1 MQAST
6 LRDKTILNTISTQP
20 GIYKWYMSKDLA
32 KALLVP
38 IHECDYTDGL
48 GYFIYVGIAKNM
60 QQRLDWHVN
69 QKHTQSTV
77 KSGFLSTLRQT
88 LSALAQVPMDDDSTV
103 NNIIDQMSVEF
114 EICESKE
121 EAESIEKETMKNYSL
136 PLNIMHN
143 KHPFVKELKR
153 LRSISK
159 KKATSKY

>member
-1 MQAST
+1 MKAID
-6 LRDKTILNTISTQP
+6 LRTKSIKETISTSP
-20 GIYKWYMSKDLA
+20 GLYKWYMSKELA
-32 KALLVP
+32 LTLNVP
-38 IHECDYTDGL
+38 LDNCLHDTIL
-48 GYFIYVGIAKNM
+48 GYFVYVGIAKNI

-88 LSALAQVPMDDDSTV
+88 LSALAQVPMDDESTV
-103 NNIIDQMSVEF
+103 NDIIDQMSVEF

-121 EAESIEKETMKNYSL
+121 KAESIEKETMKNYSL